1 MGDSGSR
8 ESLEM
13 NDSFVRLTADLKG
26 ILQGVGFR
34 PTMAKRVAEA
44 RLTGWVRNQAGT
56 VRLVLEG
63 PKAVVDDFI
72 DNVEGKLPLQA
83 RLESVSVLSRDE
95 IPPQDASKRFEILE
109 SAAGDLMRISIPADL
124 AMCPDCRHEVLDP
137 ASRYHRYP
145 FTTCTNCGPRYTVVD
160 GMPYDREKTALK
172 AFPLCEDC
180 RREYTDPL
188 DRRFHAE
195 SIACPRCGPSLSVV
209 DKGGDSVKCEDPI
222 GKTREVLASGG
233 IVAVRGLGGYLLTA
247 DATLEAP
254 LEELRKRKHR
264 PAKPFAVMARN
275 LSVLEGQCRVGPLQ
289 KRLLTSA
296 SSPIVVLDLE
306 PTCTL
311 PTELLAPGTGTLG
324 VMLPT
329 TPLHMLLAEPEGP
342 SDAPLDFLLMTSG
355 NRGGEPIC
363 VDNEEALE
371 RLSGIADLFLCHD
384 RGINLRNDDSLC
396 AVVDEAP
403 QLWRRAR
410 GYAPESLRMSRTLE
424 RVTLAMGAELK
435 NAIGLGFDDEAIL
448 SPHIGD
454 LETPEALDGLEE
466 VLSRFPEYFQKRP
479 ERVVMDL
486 HPDMRCTRIG
496 RTLAQK
502 LDAEV
507 LVVQHHHAHAAS
519 VMCEH
524 GLEEALALVFD
535 GTGLGTD
542 GNIWGSELLH
552 VTPGGFSRLGTIAAA
567 PLLGGDAAVREPVRQ
582 LAARFFSQGLAF
594 TGPWMTRLG
603 VTDEEA
609 QLWSLQHDKKLGT
622 HMSHGA
628 GRLFDAVSVALGVSP
643 SRITYEG
650 QAAITLEGAARRADK
665 AATLEG
671 GYEVRVEDGMLQLD
685 FAPLFAWLHG
695 ACPAPGQAPGLALA
709 FHHLL
714 VRGALDMARHGAKKT
729 GPLPVVL
736 SGGVMMNRVFAQG
749 AAKALRN
756 EGFAVFLH
764 RQVPPNDGGIALGQ
778 LFAV

>member
-1 MGDSGSR
+1 MT
-8 ESLEM
+8 
-13 NDSFVRLTADLKG
+13 DSFVRLTADLKG

-63 PKAVVDDFI
+63 PKSVVDDFAE
-72 DNVEGKLPLQA
+72 NVAEKLPVQA
-83 RLESVSVLSRDE
+83 RLESVTVLSRDLILPE
-95 IPPQDASKRFEILE
+95 DASRCFEILE
-109 SAAGDLMRISIPADL
+109 SAAGDEMRISIPADL
-124 AMCPDCRHEVLDP
+124 AMCSDCRGEVLDP
-137 ASRYHRYP
+137 ESRYFRYP

-172 AFPLCEDC
+172 VFPLCEEC

-195 SIACPRCGPSLSVV
+195 SIACPNCGPSVFV
-209 DKGGDSVKCEDPI
+209 ADQGGKTIECDDPI
-222 GKTREVLASGG
+222 KKARELLASGG

-247 DATLEAP
+247 DASAKAP
-254 LEELRKRKHR
+254 LMRLRQRKHR
-264 PAKPFAVMARN
+264 PAKPFAIMARN
-275 LSVLEGQCRVGPLQ
+275 LSVLEGQCRVGPVE
-289 KRLLTSA
+289 KALLTSA
-296 SSPIVVLDLE
+296 ASPIVVLDLE

-329 TPLHMLLAEPEGP
+329 TPLHMLLAEPA
-342 SDAPLDFLLMTSG
+342 APGEAPFDFLLMTSG

-363 VDNEEALE
+363 IDNEEAFE

-396 AVVDEAP
+396 AVVDEEP

-410 GYAPESLRMSRTLE
+410 GYAPESLRMRRTLE

-435 NAIGLGFDDEAIL
+435 NTVGLGFGDEAVL

-454 LETPEALDGLEE
+454 LETPEALDGLESVVE
-466 VLSRFPEYFQKRP
+466 RFPRYFQKRP
-479 ERVVMDL
+479 ERVVVDL
-486 HPDMRCTRIG
+486 HPDMRSTRMG
-496 RTLAQK
+496 RKLAEK
-502 LDAEV
+502 LGAEV
-507 LVVQHHHAHAAS
+507 VAVQHHHAHAAS

-542 GNIWGSELLH
+542 GSIWGSELLH
-552 VTPGGFSRLGTIAAA
+552 VTPEGFSRLGTIAAA

-582 LAARFFSQGLAF
+582 LAGRFFALGLELN
-594 TGPWMTRLG
+594 GPWLERLG
-603 VTDEEA
+603 VTEEEA
-609 QLWSLQHDKKLGT
+609 HIWRLQHDKKLGI

-643 SRITYEG
+643 PAITYEG
-650 QAAITLEGAARRADK
+650 QAAITLEGAARRADRAAPLDCGYK
-665 AATLEG
+665 ARE
-671 GYEVRVEDGMLQLD
+671 ENGMLCLD
-685 FAPLFAWLHG
+685 FGPLFAWIH
-695 ACPAPGQAPGLALA
+695 ATCPPRDESAGLALG
-709 FHHLL
+709 FHALL
-714 VRGALDMARHGAKKT
+714 VEAALEMVRYGSQKADA
-729 GPLPVVL
+729 LPIVL

-749 AAKALRN
+749 VAKALRN
-756 EGFAVFLH
+756 EGFPVFSH

-778 LFAV
+778 IFAV